1 VISVVGTLLG
11 KSLKLLLSD
20 VIFKAKMHHTDFG
33 GGFAPDPSGG
43 AYSASQI
50 PWLDLRESA
59 SEVKEGR
66 GREGRREGKE
76 MGKWRVRK
84 GVKRGE
90 VEGSI

>member
-1 VISVVGTLLG
+1 MSY
-11 KSLKLLLSD
+11 LKLKCT
-20 VIFKAKMHHTDFG
+20 ITDFG

-50 PWLDLRESA
+50 PWLDLRA
-59 SEVKEGR
+59 KEGR

-90 VEGSI
+90 VEGVNIAWPRPLA